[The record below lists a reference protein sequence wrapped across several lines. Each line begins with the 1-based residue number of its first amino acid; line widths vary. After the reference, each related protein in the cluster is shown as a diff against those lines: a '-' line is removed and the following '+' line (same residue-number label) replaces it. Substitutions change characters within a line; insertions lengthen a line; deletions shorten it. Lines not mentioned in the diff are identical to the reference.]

1 MPPEPTASNE
11 PTDTLSMAAASVPR
25 LRIGMLVYPMMTLLD
40 LTGPQAA
47 LGMHG
52 ETFLAWKDREP
63 VPTDSGIAI
72 LPTHTFEDCPD
83 DLDVLFAPGGFGT
96 AQWME
101 DEAVLSF
108 LAARGASAR
117 YVTSVCSGALLLAA
131 AGLLDGYR
139 AATHWKAHDALAAMG
154 VHAVRERVAHD
165 RNRMTG
171 GGVTAG
177 IDFGLTLLAELR
189 GEMVAK
195 TTQLA
200 MEYDPEP
207 PFRGG
212 TPETAEPE
220 VLATFEAMTAGMSD
234 ETMAIARRIG
244 EKRAA

>member
-1 MPPEPTASNE
+1 MPTE
-11 PTDTLSMAAASVPR
+11 PTDIEPFDAQATTAASVPP
-25 LRIGMLVYPMMTLLD
+25 LRTGMLVYPMMTLLD
-40 LTGPQAA
+40 LAGPQSA

-52 ETFLAWKDREP
+52 KTYLVWKDRGP
-63 VPTDSGIAI
+63 VLTDSGIAI

-83 DLDVLFAPGGFGT
+83 DLDILFAPGGFGT
-96 AQWME
+96 AKWME
-101 DEAVLSF
+101 DEDVIGF
-108 LAARGASAR
+108 LAQKGASAK

-131 AGLLDGYR
+131 AGLLDGYK

-154 VHAVRERVAHD
+154 VEAVRERVVHD

-177 IDFGLTLLAELR
+177 IDFGLMLLAELR

-200 MEYDPEP
+200 MEYDPKP
-207 PFRGG
+207 PFRSG

-220 VLATFEAMTAGMSD
+220 VLEAFEAMTAGMGE
-234 ETMAIARRIG
+234 ETAAVVARIN

>member
-1 MPPEPTASNE
+1 
-11 PTDTLSMAAASVPR
+11 
-25 LRIGMLVYPMMTLLD
+25 MLVYPMMTLLD
-40 LTGPQAA
+40 LAGPQAA

-52 ETFLAWKDREP
+52 ETYLVWKDREP
-63 VPTDSGIAI
+63 VPTDSGVTIV
-72 LPTHTFEDCPD
+72 PTHTFGDCPD

-101 DEAVLSF
+101 DEAVIGF
-108 LAARGASAR
+108 LRERGRTAR

-131 AGLLDGYR
+131 AKLLDGYR

-154 VHAVRERVAHD
+154 VHAVRNRVVHD

-200 MEYDPEP
+200 MEYDPKP
-207 PFRGG
+207 PFRSG
-212 TPETAEPE
+212 TPETAEPD
-220 VLATFEAMTAGMSD
+220 VLNVFEAMTAGMGE
-234 ETMAIARRIG
+234 ETAAVVSRINQ
-244 EKRAA
+244 KRAA